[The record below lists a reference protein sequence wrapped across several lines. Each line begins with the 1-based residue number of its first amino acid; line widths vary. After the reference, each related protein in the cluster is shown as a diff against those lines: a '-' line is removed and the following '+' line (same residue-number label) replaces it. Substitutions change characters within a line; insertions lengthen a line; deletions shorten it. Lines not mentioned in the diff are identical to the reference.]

1 MWHVKIEKQ
10 IEGAIIY
17 ALHLD
22 QIWSEGFIC
31 NTCICQNNIECKENP
46 YITQRLTVIDLSSR
60 LEQRVN
66 KFLLHKDCH
75 DEGHVTNRVL
85 ASKIEVVAVIFF
97 GMYVQE
103 YDEYCPAS
111 NTRRVYISY
120 LDNVKQ
126 HGYTYGHIWARP
138 ASEDVDYIFHCHLPE
153 QHLPKSKIG
162 NIIFVADS
170 ISVFVTDRVICSLHR
185 AK

>member
-1 MWHVKIEKQ
+1 
-10 IEGAIIY
+10 
-17 ALHLD
+17 
-22 QIWSEGFIC
+22 
-31 NTCICQNNIECKENP
+31 
-46 YITQRLTVIDLSSR
+46 
-60 LEQRVN
+60 
-66 KFLLHKDCH
+66 
-75 DEGHVTNRVL
+75 
-85 ASKIEVVAVIFF
+85 
-97 GMYVQE
+97 MYVQE